1 MAPPHNMKPSHFLLF
16 PASRFSFVLRN
27 PFLETPQNASK
38 GTGIV
43 CAPLFLLAKA
53 AHSLLVPGVQPPQ
66 LRSIQRLQL
75 HVQALVC
82 PVDTVCPWVSRSLHV
97 PEPPSGR
104 QTLCP
109 YAGSVRNAYP
119 TICHR
124 RGHPAAVGPVPGASW
139 PCAFQADMP
148 TQHEFSSLLG
158 SQGAVGR
165 ASPCSGLWG
174 QYLVPGSSRGWAYVG
189 ATGSLS
195 STRAYARMSL
205 AIPAAAWRCLGVQMS
220 QGYIW

>member
-97 PEPPSGR
+97 PEPPLEDRPCAHMLAPSE
-104 QTLCP
+104 THIPP
-109 YAGSVRNAYP
+109 YVTEEGTQLPLDRCLVLA
-119 TICHR
+119 
-124 RGHPAAVGPVPGASW
+124 GPVLSKLTCQHSISSVACWGVRVLWEEPRLAQ
-139 PCAFQADMP
+139 AFGDN
-148 TQHEFSSLLG
+148 T
-158 SQGAVGR
+158 
-165 ASPCSGLWG
+165 W
-174 QYLVPGSSRGWAYVG
+174 
-189 ATGSLS
+189 
-195 STRAYARMSL
+195 SL
-205 AIPAAAWRCLGVQMS
+205 AVHMGGPTLAPQAV
-220 QGYIW
+220 